1 MYPDDSKGK
10 VPAFLPLYLAE
21 KTNLTKIMSNL
32 QINKR
37 KIFNDPVYGFISI
50 TDGRIFDIIEHP
62 VFQRLRRIKQLG
74 LAHLVYPGALHTR
87 FHHSLGAMHLMTRAL
102 AELRWKGHIITKEE
116 QLAAETAMLLHDVG
130 HGPYSHALEHSIVN
144 RVSHEQISL
153 WFMQRLNKEFG
164 GSLQMALDIFQDR
177 YDKHFLQKLISSQF
191 DMDRLDYLKR
201 DSFFTG
207 VSEGTINYERLLN
220 MLQIAGDEPV
230 IEYKGIYSV
239 EKFITARRIMYWQVY
254 LHKTVLVAE
263 YMAIHLLK
271 RAKWLAMSGQPP
283 KAATP
288 ALQFF
293 LENDIREKHF
303 LEDSRVLDAFAL
315 LDDYDIYTSL
325 KLWMNHPDKILSHLS
340 RALVNRRLFRN
351 EMQNEPFSQD
361 KINTVRALTKKKY
374 NLTEEETGYF
384 VFFEKTANYTYHP
397 GTDNINILFKDGT
410 VKDITEVSDQLNIH
424 LLSKPTTK
432 YFLCYPKDIL
442 LSDTD

>member
-1 MYPDDSKGK
+1 MSK
-10 VPAFLPLYLAE
+10 PLV
-21 KTNLTKIMSNL
+21 
-32 QINKR
+32 NKR

-50 TDGRIFDIIEHP
+50 PDESMFDIIEHP

-87 FHHSLGAMHLMTRAL
+87 FHHSLGAMHLMKKAL
-102 AELRWKGHIITKEE
+102 AELKIKGHEITREE
-116 QLAAETAMLLHDVG
+116 ALAAETAMLLHDIG
-130 HGPYSHALEHSIVN
+130 HGPYSHALEHSIVHQ
-144 RVSHEQISL
+144 VSHEQISL
-153 WFMQRLNKEFG
+153 WFMKLLNHAFNDR
-164 GSLQMALDIFQDR
+164 LQMAIEIFEGK
-177 YDKHFLQKLISSQF
+177 YKKHFLHRLIASQF

-220 MLQIAGDEPV
+220 MLQIAHDEPV

-271 RAKWLAMSGQPP
+271 RAKWLARNGKTP

-293 LENDIREKHF
+293 LENDIREDQFIQDKT
-303 LEDSRVLDAFAL
+303 VLNTFAQ
-315 LDDYDIYTSL
+315 LDDYDIFTSF
-325 KLWMNHPDKILSHLS
+325 KLWTNHPDKILSHLS
-340 RALVNRRLFRN
+340 NGLVNRRLFRI
-351 EMQNEPFSQD
+351 EMQNTPFAEE
-361 KINTVRALTKKKY
+361 KIEQIKKQTAKKY
-374 NLTEEETGYF
+374 HLSQEETDYF

-397 GTDNINILFKDGT
+397 GNDKINILFKDGT

-432 YFLCYPKDIL
+432 YFLCYPKEIAHHIPE
-442 LSDTD
+442 